1 MSGSYYRWVIADLT
15 SLEVVKSN
23 CCMVLIPRETSY
35 YEWVIAEL
43 THRSPIK
50 DLRSE
55 PLRDVRLVLQVG
67 YRRSYVSRGCQ
78 IKLLYGFDPSRD
90 VVLWVG
96 YRRIDTPVPN
106 KRLKIRTFDRCQ
118 ARITSGLSQILRL
131 SRSSNQTVVW
141 IWTLERC
148 QTCITSGYS
157 FVPREM

>member
-1 MSGSYYRWVIADLT
+1 MTHRSPIKRWFGCKNIDT

-23 CCMVLIPRETSY
+23 CCMVLIPREMSY

-55 PLRDVRLVLQVG
+55 PSIDVRLVLQPG

-90 VVLWVG
+90 VVLHVG
-96 YRRIDTPVPN
+96 YRRNDTPVPD
-106 KRLKIRTFDRCQ
+106 KGHKI
-118 ARITSGLSQILRL
+118 LSIL
-131 SRSSNQTVVW
+131 VIW
-141 IWTLERC
+141 IIFLR
-148 QTCITSGYS
+148 
-157 FVPREM
+157 